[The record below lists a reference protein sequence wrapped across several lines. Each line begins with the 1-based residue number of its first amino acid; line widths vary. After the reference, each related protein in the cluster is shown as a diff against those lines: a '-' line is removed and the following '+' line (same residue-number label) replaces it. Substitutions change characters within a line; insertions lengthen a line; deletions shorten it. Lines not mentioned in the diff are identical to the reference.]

1 MRHVPMLIVIF
12 ILALMATY
20 LAIRISA
27 VAAPPMDEYRSRGR
41 TTAGCWTPCRRNV
54 VEARRVISIKIS
66 PKGEGWPYL
75 PK

>member
-27 VAAPPMDEYRSRGR
+27 VAAPPMDEYQIAGAYHCGMLDALQEKRSRGKACDLYKDIAKKR
-41 TTAGCWTPCRRNV
+41 GVAVP
-54 VEARRVISIKIS
+54 
-66 PKGEGWPYL
+66 P
-75 PK
+75 